1 MLLVNVIYLPKG
13 KLAMK
18 RTWNTP
24 ELTVYGPVQEITQ
37 KVIGFGDAIIFD
49 SSEDGGGSHHRGGG
63 HNGGGNNG
71 PVGGSL

>member
-1 MLLVNVIYLPKG
+1 MLLLNVICLPIG
-13 KLAMK
+13 ELVMK

-49 SSEDGGGSHHRGGG
+49 SREGGGGDD
-63 HNGGGNNG
+63 NDG
-71 PVGGSL
+71 PAGGSL

>member
-1 MLLVNVIYLPKG
+1 
-13 KLAMK
+13 MK

-49 SSEDGGGSHHRGGG
+49 SREDGGGDD
-63 HNGGGNNG
+63 NDG
-71 PVGGSL
+71 PAGGSL

>member
-1 MLLVNVIYLPKG
+1 MLLVKVICFPIGELE
-13 KLAMK
+13 MK

-49 SSEDGGGSHHRGGG
+49 SREDGGSD
-63 HNGGGNNG
+63 NDG
-71 PVGGSL
+71 PAGGSL

>member
-1 MLLVNVIYLPKG
+1 MLLLNVICLPIG
-13 KLAMK
+13 ELVMK

-49 SSEDGGGSHHRGGG
+49 SREGGGDD
-63 HNGGGNNG
+63 NDG
-71 PVGGSL
+71 PAGGSL

>member
-1 MLLVNVIYLPKG
+1 
-13 KLAMK
+13 MK

-49 SSEDGGGSHHRGGG
+49 SSEGGGGD
-63 HNGGGNNG
+63 NDG
-71 PVGGSL
+71 PAGGSL

>member
-1 MLLVNVIYLPKG
+1 MLLVKVICLPLG
-13 KLAMK
+13 ELVMK

-49 SSEDGGGSHHRGGG
+49 SSEDGGGGD
-63 HNGGGNNG
+63 NG
-71 PVGGSL
+71 PAGGSL

>member
-1 MLLVNVIYLPKG
+1 MLLVTLICLPKG

-49 SSEDGGGSHHRGGG
+49 SSDDGGGSG
-63 HNGGGNNG
+63 HKGGGNDG

>member
-1 MLLVNVIYLPKG
+1 MLLPKVICLPIG
-13 KLAMK
+13 LVMK

-49 SSEDGGGSHHRGGG
+49 SSEGGGGD
-63 HNGGGNNG
+63 NDG
-71 PVGGSL
+71 PAGGSL

>member
-1 MLLVNVIYLPKG
+1 MLLVKVICLPIG
-13 KLAMK
+13 ELVMK

-49 SSEDGGGSHHRGGG
+49 SSDDGGGGG
-63 HNGGGNNG
+63 HKGGGNDG